1 MKILNFERRVNFEIL
16 KLCVLFKVLNACG
29 CAAVFKLFPLPNVLR
44 AINLDLTFASLILT
58 RICNI
63 VPLKAYF
70 DLFVRLFRD

>member
-16 KLCVLFKVLNACG
+16 KLCVLFKVLNASG

-63 VPLKAYF
+63 VPLKAHF

>member
-1 MKILNFERRVNFEIL
+1 M
-16 KLCVLFKVLNACG
+16 LFKVLNASG